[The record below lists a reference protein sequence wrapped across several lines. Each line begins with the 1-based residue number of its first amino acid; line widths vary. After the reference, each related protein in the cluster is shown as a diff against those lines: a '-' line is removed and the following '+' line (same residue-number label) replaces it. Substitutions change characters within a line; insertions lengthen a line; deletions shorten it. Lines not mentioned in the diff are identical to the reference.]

1 MIHCISHHS
10 DEPAFFITDSAASV
24 YLPSDVVT
32 TDKGNL
38 KPLPP
43 VSCFLGPF
51 EKQIQIEMEM
61 VQTYNM
67 GMAFVLALFIQAH
80 LHHQP
85 ISFREAKAIFSIQEI
100 CWY

>member
-10 DEPAFFITDSAASV
+10 DEPAFCITDSAASA
-24 YLPSDVVT
+24 YLPSDIVT
-32 TDKGNL
+32 TNEGNL
-38 KPLPP
+38 KPPPP

-51 EKQIQIEMEM
+51 EKQIQIEIEM
-61 VQTYNM
+61 VRTYNM
-67 GMAFVLALFIQAH
+67 GMAFVLALFIQSH

-85 ISFREAKAIFSIQEI
+85 ISFWEAKAIFSMQEI

>member
-1 MIHCISHHS
+1 MIHRISHHS
-10 DEPAFFITDSAASV
+10 DKPAFFITDSAASA

-32 TDKGNL
+32 TDEGNL
-38 KPLPP
+38 KPPPP
-43 VSCFLGPF
+43 VPCFLGLF

-61 VQTYNM
+61 VRTYNM
-67 GMAFVLALFIQAH
+67 SMAFVLALFIQSH

-85 ISFREAKAIFSIQEI
+85 ISFQEAKAIFSMQEI

>member
-10 DEPAFFITDSAASV
+10 DEPAFFITDSAASA
-24 YLPSDVVT
+24 YLSSDIVT
-32 TDKGNL
+32 TDEGNL
-38 KPLPP
+38 KPPPP

-61 VQTYNM
+61 VRTYNM
-67 GMAFVLALFIQAH
+67 GMAFVLALFIQSH

-85 ISFREAKAIFSIQEI
+85 ISFWEAKAIFSMQEI
-100 CWY
+100 RWY